1 MSDER
6 DEWVRVESE
15 DELRPGMAVQLRPC
29 RWCGRVDTFWLGE
42 EVPPCAFVPRNP
54 DGSIAKLAR
63 RAFEKRGRNCPAAV
77 RTHGQ
82 FASAIRECRLY
93 RLRDLPAEET
103 TVATKRRVSVK
114 AGR

>member
-15 DELRPGMAVQLRPC
+15 DELRPGMAVQVRPC
-29 RWCGRVDTFWLGE
+29 RWCRKTHVRILLRFDKGLWVLPHRSCGPYYTV
-42 EVPPCAFVPRNP
+42 
-54 DGSIAKLAR
+54 
-63 RAFEKRGRNCPAAV
+63 RAGYYF
-77 RTHGQ
+77 
-82 FASAIRECRLY
+82 AIREGRLY
-93 RLRDLPAEET
+93 RLRDLPAEDTT

>member
-1 MSDER
+1 MIDER

-29 RWCGRVDTFWLGE
+29 MFCGNAETFFLTRQ
-42 EVPPCAFVPRNP
+42 VPAFPAVRE
-54 DGSIAKLAR
+54 DGSWSPDIGKQFLLVG
-63 RAFEKRGRNCPAAV
+63 GRCHP
-77 RTHGQ
+77 GPSQ
-82 FASAIRECRLY
+82 FTRAIRERRLY
-93 RLRDLPAEET
+93 RLRDLPAEETT